1 MRQLYIH
8 RRRRYDSLTLTLT
21 HMTAIIIV
29 IISSTISIAFPS
41 FFSVPVASAASAA
54 TAVTAAAASPA
65 SATITIHA
73 WPLHEASPTPLAT
86 VKYEASTGNAT
97 LLSYKPP
104 KVSSSSSS
112 SSSSWLKWKQD
123 GGQKG
128 SVAESQKEAATRELD
143 LVRVGLYDGVP
154 LEKGGRW
161 TGVVLGRM
169 GLAGAVDDGSEES
182 RQRQRQRQRQQQG
195 WGKGKG
201 KGDEEMKTTLVLNVD
216 ADGVV
221 YGVGVGAEWV
231 KKRRPAKAAAGRAKG
246 KDKDKD
252 MDKNG
257 DGSDAGPYVVVDVSR
272 QTMGPTPHLN
282 KPIVLNAEGKREGEE
297 PEKTFLQK

>member
-21 HMTAIIIV
+21 HMAAIIIV
-29 IISSTISIAFPS
+29 IISSIISIAFP
-41 FFSVPVASAASAA
+41 FLFSVPVASAASAA
-54 TAVTAAAASPA
+54 TAAAAAAASPA

-112 SSSSWLKWKQD
+112 WLKWKQD

-128 SVAESQKEAATRELD
+128 SVAELQKEAATRELD

-182 RQRQRQRQRQQQG
+182 RQRQRQRQQQG
-195 WGKGKG
+195 WGKGKE

-246 KDKDKD
+246 KDKD